1 MKIAI
6 NFISSKDTDEECVMN
21 SKSDD
26 IEIMIN
32 HKADEVKE
40 EFFQSLPS
48 RYQIGLQT
56 SIKGSDLVFNCIHL
70 LY

>member
-1 MKIAI
+1 
-6 NFISSKDTDEECVMN
+6 MN

-40 EFFQSLPS
+40 ESFQSLPS

-56 SIKGSDLVFNCIHL
+56 SIKGSDFVFNCIHL